1 MPEPET
7 TTTQLHLNDARLDTS
22 TPDASWMKSTIAST
36 GLMDSTIDEVKRHID
51 ETDPGSVKLA
61 GLYYEAAEPLLNS
74 FATDLKTKAAD
85 LAEYYKGP
93 SAYQTQLQLQGLA
106 ASARELATKLGAM
119 GRSLKGY
126 GETLQWAQANVV
138 ESAYRDSRSDRDI
151 DYAAALNPFNGPH
164 RGDERAAD
172 HMKAVNERIVGHYEQ
187 LPSEVQQALPIVVN
201 PEMPDFR
208 RDPLQTGGPPWGDH
222 RSVGGYDPDSFGPGS
237 VKGVPAVA
245 GPHDGAYPG
254 GDYPGGGRP
263 GVGDPPGS
271 DTSVGNV
278 PSSPSGTPGGVNPPG
293 GPHDPGSVAASGVP
307 TATTPNPGG
316 TDLAGYDPS
325 TGNTT
330 PGGTQTTT
338 GGPGTGTGT
347 GVPGGGSAGNGGAA
361 AAGAGRTGA
370 GGMGFPM
377 MPMMGGGAGGRDQ
390 ENDRESS
397 TWLAEDDDVW
407 GGPEGTTQSTIA

>member
-7 TTTQLHLNDARLDTS
+7 TTTRLHLNDASLDTS
-22 TPDASWMKSTIAST
+22 TPDASWMKSTVASI
-36 GLMDSTIDEVKRHID
+36 GLMDSTIDEVKRYID

-74 FATDLKTKAAD
+74 FAADLKTKAAD
-85 LAEYYKGP
+85 LAKHYQGP
-93 SAYQTQLQLQGLA
+93 AAYQTQLQLQGLA

-126 GETLQWAQANVV
+126 GETLRWAQMNVV
-138 ESAYRDSRSDRDI
+138 ESAYRDSRSDQDI
-151 DYAAALNPFNGPH
+151 DYAAVLNPFNSAN
-164 RGDERAAD
+164 RGDHRAAD

-187 LPSEVQQALPIVVN
+187 LPSEVQQALPIVVT
-201 PEMPDFR
+201 PEMPDFQNGPR
-208 RDPLQTGGPPWGDH
+208 LPGGLPVGDH
-222 RSVGGYDPDSFGPGS
+222 TNLGGYDPSSFGPGS
-237 VKGVPAVA
+237 VRGVPAVA
-245 GPHDGAYPG
+245 GPGDGAYPG
-254 GDYPGGGRP
+254 ANYPGGDRP
-263 GVGDPPGS
+263 GSGDLPGG
-271 DTSVGNV
+271 DGPGDGSVGNV
-278 PSSPSGTPGGVNPPG
+278 PSGQTGMPDGANPG
-293 GPHDPGSVAASGVP
+293 DPGSVAGP
-307 TATTPNPGG
+307 TAAGPNSGG

-325 TGNTT
+325 LGNTT

-338 GGPGTGTGT
+338 GGPGTGTG
-347 GVPGGGSAGNGGAA
+347 VPGGGSAGNGGAA
-361 AAGAGRTGA
+361 LAGAGRTGA

-390 ENDRESS
+390 ENDREST